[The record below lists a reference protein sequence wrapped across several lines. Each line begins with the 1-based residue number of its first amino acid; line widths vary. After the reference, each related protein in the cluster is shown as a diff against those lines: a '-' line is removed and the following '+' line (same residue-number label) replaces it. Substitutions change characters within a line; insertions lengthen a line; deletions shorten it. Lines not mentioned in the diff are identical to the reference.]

1 MYIVIRFDLINSNHR
16 IEFLENIT
24 MLLSLFINTVV
35 FSWASFWRV
44 SGKKVS
50 YMAPKC
56 SDWKGWGFKR
66 GMIMMEDN
74 KAHPPNYN
82 PYP

>member
-1 MYIVIRFDLINSNHR
+1 MYVVIRFDLINSKHR
-16 IEFLENIT
+16 IEFLENMT

-50 YMAPKC
+50 YMAPKH
-56 SDWKGWGFKR
+56 SDWKRWRFK
-66 GMIMMEDN
+66 GALIVM
-74 KAHPPNYN
+74 K
-82 PYP
+82 